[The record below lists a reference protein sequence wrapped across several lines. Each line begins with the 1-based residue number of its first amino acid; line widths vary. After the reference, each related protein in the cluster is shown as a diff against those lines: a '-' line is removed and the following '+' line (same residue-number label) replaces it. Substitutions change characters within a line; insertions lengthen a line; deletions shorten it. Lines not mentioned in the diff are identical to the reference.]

1 MSEDHAPPR
10 LGAIIPN
17 EGAVPGRLG
26 IAAMG
31 RAAEAAGA
39 DGVWVSDHLVLVD
52 VEQRDYPYAAD
63 GRMTWPV
70 ETDYYEA
77 FACLATLAAAT
88 QRVRVGT
95 AVLVLP
101 QRNALEVAKVA
112 ATLDRISGG
121 RMALG
126 VGVGW
131 NRTEMA
137 ALGYDPATR
146 GRRMDVMLDVIH
158 AAFTGRVG
166 ARPDAVPP
174 VPEGTIVR
182 PLPLRPAGVPLL
194 VGGMGD
200 AALRRAAE
208 RGDGW
213 LAIAFAH
220 EWDAARLEAT
230 LRDVLA
236 RRDRARPGRPFETVL
251 KLHGRPDRA
260 HELPGLA
267 ARAAAMGFGEVI
279 VEPPWSE
286 GMDRGAEVIAATR
299 ASLALAARQKNQ

>member
-1 MSEDHAPPR
+1 MPDDHAPAR

-17 EGAVPGRLG
+17 EGAVPGALG
-26 IAAMG
+26 VAAMG

-52 VEQRDYPYAAD
+52 VEQRDYPYSAD

-77 FACLATLAAAT
+77 FACLATLAAVTERA
-88 QRVRVGT
+88 RVGT

-146 GRRMDVMLDVIH
+146 GQRMDIMLDVLH
-158 AAFTGRVG
+158 QAFTGRVA

-182 PLPLRPAGVPLL
+182 PLPLQPAGVPLL
-194 VGGMGD
+194 VGGMGRT
-200 AALRRAAE
+200 ALRRAAE

-220 EWDAARLEAT
+220 DWDGERLEAH
-230 LRDVLA
+230 LREVLA
-236 RRDRARPGRPFETVL
+236 LREQAHPGRPFETVL

-267 ARAAAMGFGEVI
+267 ARAAELGFGEVI

-286 GMDRGAEVIAATR
+286 GLDRGAALIAATR
-299 ASLALAARQKNQ
+299 ASLALAGRAQNH